1 MARVS
6 WFIQCVRAYDL
17 IEVLVGEMPVA
28 APRILIVED
37 ETMIAIVRVR
47 KAG

>member
-17 IEVLVGEMPVA
+17 IEVVGEMPVA
-28 APRILIVED
+28 TPRILIVED

>member
-6 WFIQCVRAYDL
+6 WFIRCVRAYDL